1 MSRPIGFEVPMFGV
15 YGYAAEVARDY
26 LLTRMPVDYAVTTLV
41 PSSRPPKLVAVR
53 TVPTSGQMSPV
64 LSKRR
69 LIIWCYDLTEPI
81 ACDTAEMVRGYMYE
95 AMFKRGSGIR
105 ETRIVGEPAYLP
117 DPDDPAKTP
126 RAQLTVDVL
135 LRARFTIPGS

>member
-1 MSRPIGFEVPMFGV
+1 MSRPIDFEVPVFGA
-15 YGYAAEVARDY
+15 YRYAAVVARDY
-26 LLTRMPVDYAVTTLV
+26 LLTRVPVDYAVTTLI
-41 PSSRPPKLVAVR
+41 PSPRLAKVVVVR
-53 TVPTSGQMSPV
+53 TAPTSGQMNPV

-69 LIIWCYDLTEPI
+69 LIIWCYDLTEVL
-81 ACDTAEMVRGYMYE
+81 ACDTAELVRGYMFE
-95 AMFKRGSGIR
+95 AMFKLGSGIR